1 MAKLMTHRVSDSAIA
16 FPWLFSDSLLKLPL
30 RLAIWTHLKMNI
42 RSIPSIQLGTPPPT
56 TTKQDKEKEKK
67 KQLDKG

>member
-1 MAKLMTHRVSDSAIA
+1 MTHRVPDSAIA

-42 RSIPSIQLGTPPPT
+42 RSILSIQLGTPT

>member
-1 MAKLMTHRVSDSAIA
+1 MVKLMTHRVPDSAIA

-30 RLAIWTHLKMNI
+30 LLAIWTHLKMNI
-42 RSIPSIQLGTPPPT
+42 RSIPSIQLGTPT

-67 KQLDKG
+67 TA